1 MSQHDI
7 IDFLDSQTPGG
18 QPGEIDPSERWWV
31 ERQEALERTGYLL
44 RPRYRPDWKP
54 SWSGTNKFYLD
65 CEDGKFAGVS
75 FNALSSRMLVLIN
88 PDASRNGR
96 DSHLGR

>member
-7 IDFLDSQTPGG
+7 IDFLDSQTPVGK
-18 QPGEIDPSERWWV
+18 PGEIDPSERWWV

-44 RPRYRPDWKP
+44 RRRYRPDWKP

-65 CEDGKFAGVS
+65 CEDGKYAGVS
-75 FNALSSRMLVLIN
+75 FNTLPPGYLCL
-88 PDASRNGR
+88 
-96 DSHLGR
+96 